1 MTLAI
6 DVPVTPSVVTP
17 AVATPAV
24 VTRVVSVTERPAP
37 LSVQPTDYRAARA
50 DGVGVVDLRGDAGRR
65 EHGALLGALAIDL
78 HEALDALTPGA
89 PGALRAAA
97 HDARWLLVTE
107 DGYDAEWLA
116 WHLQARGVTGTR
128 FLVGGHR
135 ALRAAGIGTADTS
148 DAHRYF
154 S

>member
-6 DVPVTPSVVTP
+6 DVPVTTTS
-17 AVATPAV
+17 ATTSAAV
-24 VTRVVSVTERPAP
+24 VTTVVSDRPAP
-37 LSVQPTDYRAARA
+37 LSVQPTEYRAAQA
-50 DGVGVVDLRGDAGRR
+50 AGVRVVDLRGDAGRR
-65 EHGALLGALAIDL
+65 EHGALLGALALDL
-78 HEALDALTPGA
+78 DEALEALTPHA

-116 WHLQARGVTGTR
+116 WHLQARGVAGTR

-135 ALRAAGIGTADTS
+135 ALRSAGIGTADTS

-154 S
+154 A